1 MADQIFPVNC
11 GFFDAINN
19 DRLYTADQMNLPYKR
34 VIANGVFATPE
45 GTPSTD
51 LQVSAPGGGMSITV
65 QPGEGIFAHKWY
77 NNPAGLSITVPP
89 NTGTLQRI
97 DSVIVQVDERISGRV
112 GNIVYRTGTPANPPQ
127 PPEIN
132 TTDGVTEYRLA
143 NVSVPAGATAIDA
156 SMVNDLRG
164 SEHCPW
170 VTSLIYQVDTS
181 TLFDQFNAAY
191 TNQFKAY
198 TLDFE
203 QYKAQQREA
212 WEEFVKT
219 LTDQLTVSTNIITYK
234 SSCTITGPTTLVPIN
249 IPSFDPTT
257 DLLQVYINGLFAQP
271 GEKYVITGSDIL
283 LTNSIDAGNLV
294 YFFVFKSVIGG
305 DIESTVTM
313 MQRMDEEI
321 RGFMAD
327 SGWQRLPLSGGVLP
341 GSDSTAPAI
350 RQIGNRVYLRG
361 SVRNVTGTET
371 LLCILPVEMRPA
383 QNHDYLSAALAD
395 PDITTPFGIRIEA
408 ATGKVIAQAPTGPIM
423 GYETISLA
431 TTFLSATGNPE
442 SLIYDYKGT
451 VANYAALPTSGQQAG
466 DVYKILAADAAHNI
480 PAGGKVM
487 WDGLEWE
494 IMTPESSG
502 GGGEAPYQEHTDGNW
517 RWRIWGN
524 GLLEAWYAQ
533 KDVEIIVNTQKGQI
547 FESGKYTIPFPAGL
561 VFSDYDACSVQLDVS
576 SRLFGAWS
584 NVYSVDAGGI
594 TYSAFSATNRGTQT
608 SYRISIYI
616 AGETGI

>member
-11 GFFDAINN
+11 GFFDAVNN
-19 DRLYTADQMNLPYKR
+19 DRLYTANQMNLPYKR
-34 VIANGVFATPE
+34 VIGNGVFATPA

-65 QPGEGIFAHKWY
+65 QPGEGIFAYKWY
-77 NNPAGLSITVPP
+77 NNPAALSITVPP

-97 DSVIVQVDERISGRV
+97 DSVIVQVDERVSGRV
-112 GNIVYRTGTPANPPQ
+112 GNIVYRPGTPGNPPQ

-164 SEHCPW
+164 SVHCPW
-170 VTSLIYQVDTS
+170 VTSLIQQVDTS

-191 TNQFKAY
+191 TNQYKAY

-219 LTDQLTVSTNIITYK
+219 LTDQITVSTNIITYK

-249 IPSFDPTT
+249 IPSFDPAT
-257 DLLQVYINGLFAQP
+257 DLLQVYINGLFANP
-271 GEKYVITGSDIL
+271 GEKYVIVSSDEIL
-283 LTNSIDAGNLV
+283 LTNPIDAGNLV

-305 DIESTVTM
+305 DIESTVSM

-327 SGWQRLPLSGGVLP
+327 SGWQRLPLSGEVLP

-361 SVRNVTGTET
+361 SVRNVTGTDT
-371 LLCILPVEMRPA
+371 LLCVLPVEMRPA
-383 QNHDYLSAALAD
+383 NNHDYLSAALAD

-408 ATGKVIAQAPTGPIM
+408 DTGKVIALAPTGPIA

-431 TTFLSATGNPE
+431 TTFLSATGNPQ
-442 SLIYDYKGT
+442 SLIYDFKGT
-451 VANYAALPTSGQQAG
+451 VPNYAALPTSGQQAG
-466 DVYKILAADAAHNI
+466 DVYKILSADTAHNI

-494 IMTPESSG
+494 IVATGGSS
-502 GGGEAPYQEHTDGNW
+502 EPPYQEFTDGGW
-517 RWRIWGN
+517 RWRIWNDGQ
-524 GLLEAWYAQ
+524 LEAWYSAHN
-533 KDVEIIVNTQKGQI
+533 VELRVANQKGQV
-547 FESGKYTIPFPAGL
+547 FESDKTTIAFPAGL
-561 VFSDYDACSVQLDVS
+561 IFADYDAVQVQFNVS
-576 SRLFGAWS
+576 ASLFGAWS
-584 NVYSVDAGGI
+584 NVYSVAAEGI
-594 TYSAFSATNRGTQT
+594 QYSAFSATDRGRQT
-608 SYRISIYI
+608 CYRVSAYLS
-616 AGETGI
+616 GETGV